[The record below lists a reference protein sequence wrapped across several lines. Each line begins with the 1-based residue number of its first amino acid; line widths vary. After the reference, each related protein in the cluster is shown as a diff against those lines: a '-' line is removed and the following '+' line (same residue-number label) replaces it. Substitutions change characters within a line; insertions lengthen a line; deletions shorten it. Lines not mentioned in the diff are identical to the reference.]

1 MMKRILL
8 GVGAASLL
16 ALGAVGCRTVDEK
29 RADYHEWRAERAADK
44 GNYDSAR
51 KQRDKADKARANLP
65 TDKLP

>member
-1 MMKRILL
+1 MKRMLL
-8 GVGAASLL
+8 GLAALSLL
-16 ALGAVGCRTVDEK
+16 SVTGAGCKTVDEK

-51 KQRDKADKARANLP
+51 KQDDKAEKARANIA